1 MPPESH
7 DWRMAID
14 EVKASSWR
22 DVEDWISDVAWA
34 RAVDQPRATAVYRGV
49 ASPRFALET
58 SLGRRGGSY
67 ASREKHL
74 FRNFRKY
81 AYRHGRPDWSE
92 WNWLAL
98 AQHYGLPTRLLDWS
112 FSPLIALH
120 FATDRYPDLPG
131 MVWAV
136 DYSRVHEQVPDAL
149 RPYRE
154 EGALVFTT
162 DMLAAGAPTIADF
175 DRLAGE
181 GQFAVFFEPPS
192 IEDRI
197 ANQSAVLSVM
207 SGPPTVN
214 IADWFGQHP
223 GVARR
228 LSLPPGLKK
237 EVRERL
243 DQNGITERML
253 FPGLSG
259 LAAWLARYYSDQG
272 IEPDPLERDDEVR
285 IRDAR
290 ENEPGTGI

>member
-1 MPPESH
+1 MPIEETE
-7 DWRMAID
+7 AG
-14 EVKASSWR
+14 SWR
-22 DVEDWISDVAWA
+22 EVEDWISDVDWA
-34 RAVDQPRATAVYRGV
+34 RAPDQPRSTAVYRGV
-49 ASPRFALET
+49 PSPRFTLES
-58 SLGRRGGSY
+58 SLGRRGVSY

-81 AYRHGRPDWSE
+81 AYRHGHPEWSE

-120 FATDRYPDLPG
+120 FATDRYPSLPG
-131 MVWAV
+131 AVWAV
-136 DYSRVHEQVPDAL
+136 DYSRVHEQVPAAL

-162 DMLAAGAPTIADF
+162 DMLAAGAPTLADF

-181 GQFAVFFEPPS
+181 AHFAVFFEPPS

-197 ANQSAVLSVM
+197 ANQSAVLSVLSSATM
-207 SGPPTVN
+207 N
-214 IADWFGQHP
+214 IEDWLAVHP
-223 GVARR
+223 GVARK
-228 LSLPPGLKK
+228 LALPPDLKA
-237 EVRERL
+237 EVRARL

-259 LAAWLARYYSDQG
+259 LAAWLSRYYSDQG
-272 IEPDPLERDDEVR
+272 IEPGPLERSDEVR
-285 IRDAR
+285 IRDAH
-290 ENEPGTGI
+290 ENEPEL